1 MKRRK
6 RQSAKGERQD
16 NADERLFVEFR
27 PNYLVDFIYD
37 FERIF
42 NCSPITR
49 AVAFRFALYKR
60 QDNLFTPRLTHAFDV
75 APYR

>member
-27 PNYLVDFIYD
+27 PNYLVDLIHD

-60 QDNLFTPRLTHAFDV
+60 QENLFTPRLTHAFDV
-75 APYR
+75 APY

>member
-6 RQSAKGERQD
+6 RRSGKDERQE
-16 NADERLFVEFR
+16 NANERLFVEFR
-27 PNYLVDFIYD
+27 PNYLVDLVHD

-60 QDNLFTPRLTHAFDV
+60 QENNLIASLARDDFQHHR
-75 APYR
+75 